1 MSSKTK
7 IVVVHMKE
15 LIYTGI
21 FILLGIVLIL
31 LLVSMFT
38 PENSTKAPKIKTKQE
53 ALLVCA
59 SCFVFLKFK
68 YSDSVRRKRIG
79 NRKRLT
85 VAFSLH
91 CFINSFPVFH
101 NVVSAELFIV
111 AVQD

>member
-38 PENSTKAPKIKTKQE
+38 PESPKKTPKAETKQE
-53 ALLVCA
+53 ALLSA
-59 SCFVFLKFK
+59 S
-68 YSDSVRRKRIG
+68 
-79 NRKRLT
+79 LT
-85 VAFSLH
+85 NPF
-91 CFINSFPVFH
+91 
-101 NVVSAELFIV
+101 
-111 AVQD
+111 